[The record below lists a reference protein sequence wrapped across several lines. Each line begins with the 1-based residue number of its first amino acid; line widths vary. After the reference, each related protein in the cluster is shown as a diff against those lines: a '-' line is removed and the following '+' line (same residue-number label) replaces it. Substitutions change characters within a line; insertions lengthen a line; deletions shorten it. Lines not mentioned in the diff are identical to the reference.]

1 MFVFLCPSWAQ
12 ENGTFK
18 DDVSYATFPIPEK
31 SKVKHHNGFHK
42 ATIELEKTN
51 IEVYSMKN
59 EEKKK
64 YTWDQ
69 VNNFDA
75 NNKYGTL
82 LKYERMPDNIDGWI
96 RYYSAKTKRGESY
109 VTCVVL
115 VRGNDY
121 AFYMTESAYKESD
134 LSITGILEKI
144 SFANATMEKKK
155 SKAYNWFIIIVAV
168 ALGGISLIFFTSVK
182 KMTEKKYTI
191 LAVIMTIATSLWC
204 YFVLKTGW
212 VSTIFVAIF
221 SGACWILVR
230 MCNSRREAF
239 DKLMNEIGKNS

>member
-155 SKAYNWFIIIVAV
+155 SNTYYWFVIIVTAL
-168 ALGGISLIFFTSVK
+168 LGGIPLIFFSAVK
-182 KMTEKKYTI
+182 KIPEKKYII
-191 LAVIMTIATSLWC
+191 LAVIMTIIISLWSLIVAK
-204 YFVLKTGW
+204 FGW
-212 VSTIFVAIF
+212 IGTIFIAIF
-221 SGACWILVR
+221 TGVCWGLVR

-239 DKLMNEIGKNS
+239 NKLMDEIGKNT